1 MNIKHEKELRN
12 TKNFI
17 IFIMI
22 FVLVLAVFPIYTYWG
37 SFGDRDRSTNPEQ
50 WGQLGDYIGGLL
62 NPIIAFATL
71 ISVLYAIFLQKQELG
86 ETKSALVNQSILM
99 DEQIFDSK
107 FFNLLSLFNQS
118 VETMRITIDGRV
130 FSGFE
135 AIKESLH
142 EFIIKSSDLAPH
154 HEDGKTLSS
163 DIIVLLAG
171 YQNYYLGSTT
181 IFMTIQ
187 RILSIEESIS
197 NSLIRD
203 KKYYH
208 RLFTVF
214 LSDEIKIWLYIFYTF
229 TKKQGEIIGD
239 YGCLSMFLGYFGS
252 DLSTRLDI
260 PHKDLNK
267 VCVAIQYLV
276 NDHNKQQ

>member
-12 TKNFI
+12 TTYFI

-22 FVLVLAVFPIYTYWG
+22 FVLVLAVFPIYTYWE

-62 NPIIAFATL
+62 NPIIALATL

-86 ETKSALVNQSILM
+86 ETKSALVNQSTLM

-107 FFNLLSLFNQS
+107 FFSLLSLFNQS

-154 HEDGKTLSS
+154 HEDEKTLSS

-171 YQNYYLGSTT
+171 YKNYYLGSTT

-187 RILSIEESIS
+187 RILSMEQAIS
-197 NSLIRD
+197 DSLVRD
-203 KKYYH
+203 KNHYH

-214 LSDEIKIWLYIFYTF
+214 LSEEMKIWIYIFYTL
-229 TKKQGEIIGD
+229 TDKQGKIAGD
-239 YGCLSMFLGYFGS
+239 YGCLSMFLDYFYP
-252 DLSTRLDI
+252 DLTTRLDI
-260 PHKDLNK
+260 SPEDLSK
-267 VCVAIQYLV
+267 VCVAIQHLV
-276 NDHNKQQ
+276 NKRESQR